1 MNRRRF
7 LAASGGAIAVGT
19 LGALGYFR
27 FYGARMNSATDVVL
41 SPGEEGTLTITWVGV
56 KSINYQ
62 EVPDSDGVE
71 IAISDVKLSPPPDLT
86 ADSFPPSY
94 HWREP
99 TAVEMTIPVSVSADV
114 APGDYHL
121 PLQATGQV
129 GLADEPSHTLTV
141 TVTES

>member
-7 LAASGGAIAVGT
+7 LTAGSGAIAVGT
-19 LGALGYFR
+19 LGTLGYFR
-27 FYGARMNSATDVVL
+27 SYGARISSATDVVL
-41 SPGEEGTLTITWVGV
+41 SPGEEGTLTITWVGI

-71 IAISDVKLSPPPDLT
+71 IAISDVELSPPPDST
-86 ADSFPPSY
+86 ALSFPPIY
-94 HWREP
+94 FWREP

-121 PLQATGQV
+121 SLQATGQV
-129 GLADEPSHTLTV
+129 GLADEPSHTLTA
-141 TVTES
+141 TVTDS

>member
-27 FYGARMNSATDVVL
+27 FYGARMNSASDVVL
-41 SPGEEGTLTITWVGV
+41 SPGEEGTLTMTWVGI

-62 EVPDSDGVE
+62 EVPDSDDVE
-71 IAISDVKLSPPPDLT
+71 IAISGVELSPPPDLT

-141 TVTES
+141 TVTDS